1 MKFIDSSPVK
11 KRCKSSNRNVL
22 QWKYCHFIQKTRK
35 KEKIKRRGEE
45 RRGEERRRARVRV
58 RARARKRKKKNIYK
72 SKQKQKKKKM
82 RKKTRNLTQKKQKF
96 KRWLA
101 HPPKRTYNYQINIYH
116 LTNKNKLVLW
126 LYPAQFFHLSSLI
139 L

>member
-45 RRGEERRRARVRV
+45 RRGEE
-58 RARARKRKKKNIYK
+58 K
-72 SKQKQKKKKM
+72 SKSKSKSKSKKEKKEE
-82 RKKTRNLTQKKQKF
+82 
-96 KRWLA
+96 
-101 HPPKRTYNYQINIYH
+101 H
-116 LTNKNKLVLW
+116 L
-126 LYPAQFFHLSSLI
+126 QE
-139 L
+139 